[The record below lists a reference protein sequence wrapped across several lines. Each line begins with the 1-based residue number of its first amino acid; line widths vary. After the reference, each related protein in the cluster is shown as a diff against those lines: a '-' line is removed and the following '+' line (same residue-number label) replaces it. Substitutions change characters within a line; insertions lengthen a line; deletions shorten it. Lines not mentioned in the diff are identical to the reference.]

1 MRAADCREVSTP
13 AGVPPT
19 LSESPDQCQH
29 AVEMGERQEGEVAAE
44 VGDDPAVTV
53 SFDSNEE
60 TGNIEDIVS
69 DKLGPLNKQD
79 EMSDAQGSVMSVKT
93 DEDEKTADVEQSEY
107 GAEFSTK
114 YLDEQTEHDDK
125 DEVNKVRQNINEDL
139 GDAQD
144 VAEDCGIKPVSGV
157 DKVDKEECP
166 GFNKD
171 KVEGR
176 RESKPSKTLHV
187 YITEE
192 EIRPSPSGD
201 KRSTET
207 KSIKIETFQGKT
219 SLVGYNERNVK
230 RKLDPKTAA
239 TLSNSLCD
247 LNLSKSPSPKRQKK
261 KSRWSSVKEAL
272 RGKRRKQTE
281 QRCQTVHS
289 RKKKKK
295 DKKQTKKVNKQP
307 LTCCFK

>member
-1 MRAADCREVSTP
+1 MHAADCREVSTP

-19 LSESPDQCQH
+19 LSDSPDPCQH
-29 AVEMGERQEGEVAAE
+29 AVEMGGRQEGEVAAE

-53 SFDSNEE
+53 SIDSNEE
-60 TGNIEDIVS
+60 TGIEDIVS
-69 DKLGPLNKQD
+69 GKLGRLDERD
-79 EMSDAQGSVMSVKT
+79 EMSDAQGSVVSAET
-93 DEDEKTADVEQSEY
+93 DEDEKGADVEQSEC

-125 DEVNKVRQNINEDL
+125 DEVNKVRRNVNEDL

-144 VAEDCGIKPVSGV
+144 AGEDCGIKPVSGV
-157 DKVDKEECP
+157 GKVDKEECP

-176 RESKPSKTLHV
+176 RESKPSKTLHA
-187 YITEE
+187 YIIEE
-192 EIRPSPSGD
+192 EIRPSPSG
-201 KRSTET
+201 STGSIEKSR
-207 KSIKIETFQGKT
+207 KSIKIETFQGET
-219 SLVGYNERNVK
+219 SLVGYNERNLK
-230 RKLDPKTAA
+230 RKLGQKTDA
-239 TLSNSLCD
+239 TLSNSLRD
-247 LNLSKSPSPKRQKK
+247 LNLSNSPSPKRQK

-281 QRCQTVHS
+281 QRGQAVHF
-289 RKKKKK
+289 RKTKKK
-295 DKKQTKKVNKQP
+295 DKKQTKKANKQP